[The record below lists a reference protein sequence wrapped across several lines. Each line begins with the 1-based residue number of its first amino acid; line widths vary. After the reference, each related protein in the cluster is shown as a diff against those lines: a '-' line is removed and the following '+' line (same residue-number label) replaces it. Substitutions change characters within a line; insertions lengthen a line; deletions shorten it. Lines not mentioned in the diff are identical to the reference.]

1 MLDSRKKVWSPTKH
15 KFDMEVRLAEIDED
29 CREELSHII
38 DAIYSQLEENV
49 DVDKEL
55 ITDSVKTV
63 AMQLPVSVIE
73 LARIPGMKELVM
85 NKWCADIFLGITQ
98 HYKQMKNELLM
109 MLVSKLRKKTDYDCQ
124 QRKRADG
131 QQDYDADGVTKKRS
145 QQNTDDIVNREFHE
159 KRMADIVREGQE
171 RGSFPTVEKTTNM
184 KPPANWFGR
193 LSQRS
198 FNLGSPYSTKV
209 YVGGVP
215 LDISWPT
222 VAQSLSQFGKVW
234 AHPFLPH
241 KGFLYFVFEDEAD
254 IQTLLAHCTKVFEAG
269 VGVSYF
275 YILHTCSGPK
285 VYLNIYY
292 ITFLLNKNYNK
303 FALL

>member
-15 KFDMEVRLAEIDED
+15 KLDMEVRLAEIDED

-63 AMQLPVSVIE
+63 ATQLPVSVIE
-73 LARIPGMKELVM
+73 LASIPGMKELVM

-124 QRKRADG
+124 QRKREDG

-145 QQNTDDIVNREFHE
+145 QNTDDIFNREFYE

-171 RGSFPTVEKTTNM
+171 RGSFPNM

-222 VAQSLSQFGKVW
+222 VAQS
-234 AHPFLPH
+234 
-241 KGFLYFVFEDEAD
+241 
-254 IQTLLAHCTKVFEAG
+254 
-269 VGVSYF
+269 
-275 YILHTCSGPK
+275 
-285 VYLNIYY
+285 
-292 ITFLLNKNYNK
+292 
-303 FALL
+303 